1 MVNDQVVLYRPNYF
15 SVLTNT
21 GWLMELKGPQ
31 KEELF
36 GAALLFTDV
45 DNDGRDELLVGAP
58 HYSNYDGADIEYE
71 LGAVY
76 VYAPLA
82 AGHYAPKPAQQL
94 YGRSTGARFGYSL
107 AALGDVD
114 GDGYNDV
121 AVGAPYDDA
130 GAGTVSVFYGSARRL
145 RKDAVQ
151 IVSGVRYRLRSFGAS
166 LVGEVDADG
175 NQYNDL
181 VVGAFQSSA
190 AVYLAARPVVRVTK
204 IDAEFSPKLVSLD
217 DAGCVNGR
225 GQSVTCSELKYCLSY
240 DGLNV
245 PDDVVFN
252 VTLELDTK
260 HAKNGRLLF
269 LDTDQWRQ
277 SLILRPAKGPAQTCY
292 ISKTYVKADVRDKL
306 SPMDAVLSV
315 QLVASGGVVAG
326 ALPPVLDAFGVRKT
340 SASVNLV
347 KNCGPDNI
355 CTPDLE
361 LTARL

>member
-151 IVSGVRYRLRSFGAS
+151 SKLKLEYIDSIVQGCDSINIFSY
-166 LVGEVDADG
+166 
-175 NQYNDL
+175 
-181 VVGAFQSSA
+181 QSPES
-190 AVYLAARPVVRVTK
+190 
-204 IDAEFSPKLVSLD
+204 VSEP
-217 DAGCVNGR
+217 A
-225 GQSVTCSELKYCLSY
+225 LSH
-240 DGLNV
+240 V
-245 PDDVVFN
+245 
-252 VTLELDTK
+252 
-260 HAKNGRLLF
+260 
-269 LDTDQWRQ
+269 
-277 SLILRPAKGPAQTCY
+277 
-292 ISKTYVKADVRDKL
+292 
-306 SPMDAVLSV
+306 
-315 QLVASGGVVAG
+315 
-326 ALPPVLDAFGVRKT
+326 
-340 SASVNLV
+340 
-347 KNCGPDNI
+347 
-355 CTPDLE
+355 
-361 LTARL
+361 